1 MACGRH
7 ARPASP
13 GRAIS
18 FTSNGRRCADRS
30 AASGRL
36 SLDGVV
42 RAFIREKLSYRFTT
56 QQTPRWPSSSFRPS
70 GLSVALQPGVYVA
83 NMCGTRRRARSVVRD
98 LVAGLLRHMED
109 KHATTVTP
117 SLRPADAEM
126 ERRPFCDPE
135 NFSFGYIM
143 RSQDILFKQAS
154 RAIRSRTSP
163 GRPGPA
169 LRLRLPTTCRP
180 FEITCWQT
188 AAAAKRSLMVG
199 VTEGCEVQAGAGEEA
214 FEEPAPAATGSPTSA
229 TPGSAGPP
237 PGHWPPPRFNFAAAS
252 RTCSPAGPLSP
263 IQPATIGIPHDTGIP
278 QDRPAV
284 TRS

>member
-18 FTSNGRRCADRS
+18 FLNGRRCADRS

-83 NMCGTRRRARSVVRD
+83 NMCGTRRRARSVVCD

-188 AAAAKRSLMVG
+188 AAAAKDLSWWGLQKGVRSRPVLARKPSRSQRPPLPVRRHPRHPEVPG
-199 VTEGCEVQAGAGEEA
+199 HLPVTGPRLDLTSQPPAA
-214 FEEPAPAATGSPTSA
+214 PAPG
-229 TPGSAGPP
+229 
-237 PGHWPPPRFNFAAAS
+237 
-252 RTCSPAGPLSP
+252 
-263 IQPATIGIPHDTGIP
+263 
-278 QDRPAV
+278 RPAQPHPARHHRD
-284 TRS
+284 TS